1 MPRRVR
7 VWDLPVRIFHW
18 SLAALVVFSFVTGKI
33 GGASVLDWHMRS
45 GYAILALLLF
55 RIAWGFV
62 GSSTARFATFITPP
76 SRAWAYARELFT
88 RRRSMPFGHNPL
100 GGWMVL
106 LLLAVFLVQ
115 ATSGLF
121 VDDEIA
127 TQGPLA
133 VKVSNA
139 WVARMSALHD
149 WNGWVVAGVSL
160 FHVLAIGV
168 YRFAFHAKLVA
179 AMVTGWRSIEDDD
192 PRQSIRPAPLALA
205 LLVLTFAAAL
215 VYALVVAYPR
225 SA

>member
-1 MPRRVR
+1 MARRVF
-7 VWDLPVRIFHW
+7 VWDLPVRVFHW
-18 SLAALVVFSFVTGKI
+18 SLAALAVFSFVTGKI
-33 GGASVLDWHMRS
+33 GGASVLEWHMRS

-55 RIAWGFV
+55 RIAWGLA
-62 GSSTARFATFITPP
+62 GSSTARFAAFIAGPR
-76 SRAWAYARELFT
+76 RAWAYGRELLAH
-88 RRRSMPFGHNPL
+88 RRSLPFGHNPL

-133 VKVSNA
+133 VKVSDA
-139 WVARMSALHD
+139 WVARMSALHA

-160 FHVLAIGV
+160 LHVVAIAV

-179 AMVTGWRSIEDDD
+179 AMVSGWRSIEDDD
-192 PRQSIRPAPLALA
+192 PRESIRPAPLALA
-205 LLVLTFAAAL
+205 LVILALAAAL
-215 VYALVVAYPR
+215 VYALVVLYPR
-225 SA
+225 TT